1 MNKAPATTRVDYG
14 PDEPA
19 MQAYFREG
27 EQRALSL
34 PNRGPVHF
42 TKDGRLHPDILAS
55 FSHYGF
61 YVLEGLIE
69 LAELKDIETDVLDML
84 DRLPEKKGAL
94 MDTQGRPALA
104 VDCTGPTLFWSKPLG
119 DPFGGT
125 ELAGGRHPVKMLEPT
140 PPADAPEEL
149 VYLILGA
156 LQFSEAMLRLY
167 GHPQLLAIAASINGD
182 DFVPFNEAIFIKNPG
197 LGASVAW
204 HQDGVTHWDSPSWD
218 QEIHGFTF
226 QAMLYGCTAANAVWA
241 IPGTHKLGKID
252 IAAMVQANGSERL
265 PEAVPYISGPGDV
278 VIHNRQLVHG
288 SFANTSP
295 DWRISMPLG
304 FHRRSSVLGVHGGG
318 LHAAPAI
325 FDEVRIRERSRMIG
339 YAIDARRQRFSS
351 EVPFVYQPLADTG
364 ETLRWNESAQRN
376 IKDYNV
382 LDFSI

>member
-1 MNKAPATTRVDYG
+1 
-14 PDEPA
+14 

-42 TKDGRLHPDILAS
+42 TKDGRLHSDILAS

-69 LAELKDIETDVLDML
+69 LAELKDIETDVIDIL

-94 MDTQGRPALA
+94 IDTQGRPALA
-104 VDCTGPTLFWSKPLG
+104 ADCTGPTLFWSKPLG

-167 GHPQLLAIAASINGD
+167 GHPQLLAIAASIHGD
-182 DFVPFNEAIFIKNPG
+182 DFVPFNEAIFIKKPG

-204 HQDGVTHWDSPSWD
+204 HQDGVTHWDSPSWNQD
-218 QEIHGFTF
+218 IHGFTF
-226 QAMLYGCTAANAVWA
+226 QAMLYGCTA
-241 IPGTHKLGKID
+241 
-252 IAAMVQANGSERL
+252 
-265 PEAVPYISGPGDV
+265 
-278 VIHNRQLVHG
+278 
-288 SFANTSP
+288 
-295 DWRISMPLG
+295 
-304 FHRRSSVLGVHGGG
+304 
-318 LHAAPAI
+318 
-325 FDEVRIRERSRMIG
+325 
-339 YAIDARRQRFSS
+339 
-351 EVPFVYQPLADTG
+351 
-364 ETLRWNESAQRN
+364 
-376 IKDYNV
+376 
-382 LDFSI
+382 